1 MKAKKILTVDDDE
14 SIRQSVT
21 EMLELEGFEAVW
33 AKNGQ
38 VALDY
43 LKAIPDS
50 ELPDL
55 VLLDY
60 MMPVMNGKE
69 FFRAK
74 EQNPRLAPIP
84 VVMMTANGNLVNVMD
99 NVESAGGYM
108 SKPMDYET
116 VVKMVKHF
124 LGTDPQPVQ

>member
-21 EMLELEGFEAVW
+21 EMLEMEGFEAVW

-38 VALDY
+38 VAIDY
-43 LKAIPDS
+43 LNRIPEA

-69 FFRAK
+69 FFREK
-74 EQNPRLAPIP
+74 EKNPRLAKIP

-124 LGTDPQPVQ
+124 IGPETHINP